1 MLQEKSKL
9 IAERE
14 MELSSHYKSIKNS
27 KGTEVWIGKRKYLS
41 IGKNG
46 TDIMIRGNGIVVA
59 FDDWDSFINAIDCKK
74 AVYCYQEKMQEISTD
89 KRC

>member
-1 MLQEKSKL
+1 MLQERNRL

-14 MELSSHYKSIKNS
+14 IEWSSHYKSIRNS
-27 KGTEVWIGKRKYLS
+27 KGTEVWIRKGRYLS

-59 FDDWDSFINAIDCKK
+59 FDDWDSFINAIDYTK
-74 AVYCYQEKMQEISTD
+74 AVYCYQEKMQEVSTD
-89 KRC
+89 RRC